1 MPMPTKLLN
10 HVIFFALIYQN
21 HIKTICSLETVRKQR
36 PKAFKLFLMP
46 ASTHRYIR
54 SFGIPSHCFP
64 RRRRL
69 AKSACHSDWIC
80 IWNPPGSS
88 SSPWCEHSIR
98 DLTAQLPLKPGLNDL
113 GYELSSNYRWQIA
126 AVVAW
131 LYIYIYFLRKNCK
144 VQCLCLH
151 KLTFDKTCLLRCLCR
166 SYWPK
171 QPRGNVDR
179 FSCCRMFRIFYD
191 QDTLTNKA
199 DIRNPEVLT
208 RAGRLKLA

>member
-1 MPMPTKLLN
+1 MPTKLLN
-10 HVIFFALIYQN
+10 HVIFLRLFIKITSKQFARLR
-21 HIKTICSLETVRKQR
+21 LVRTQR

-88 SSPWCEHSIR
+88 SSPWCEHSIH
-98 DLTAQLPLKPGLNDL
+98 DLTTQLPLKPGLNDF
-113 GYELSSNYRWQIA
+113 GYEPDGRLQHCSLIIHIS
-126 AVVAW
+126 
-131 LYIYIYFLRKNCK
+131 FLRKFCK

-179 FSCCRMFRIFYD
+179 FSCGRMFRIFYD